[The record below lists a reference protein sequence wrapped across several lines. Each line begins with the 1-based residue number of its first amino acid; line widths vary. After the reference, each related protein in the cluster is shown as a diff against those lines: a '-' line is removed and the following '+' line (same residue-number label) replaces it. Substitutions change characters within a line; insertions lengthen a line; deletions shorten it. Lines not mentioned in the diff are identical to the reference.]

1 MTDTTPTAAAKSL
14 VIDILEGRAAQLGFD
29 DLDIDGSFDFFES
42 GLLDSL
48 GLIDLIDQVELR
60 YELQVDLTAMD
71 PEDFTTVDGLV
82 RSLVAASE

>member
-1 MTDTTPTAAAKSL
+1 MTETTTTAAKSL
-14 VIDILEGRAAQLGFD
+14 VIDILTTRAAQLGFEG
-29 DLDIDGSFDFFES
+29 LDIDGSFDFFES

-48 GLIDLIDQVELR
+48 GLIDLIDQVESR
-60 YELQVDLTAMD
+60 YDLQVDLTAMD